1 MMRRL
6 KILEWGQ
13 RFIVTEG
20 GKAWPHADH
29 KRTYTLTATHLTPT
43 KGARDE

>member
-1 MMRRL
+1 MRRL

-13 RFIVTEG
+13 RFIVTQG
-20 GKAWPHADH
+20 GQAWDKRDH
-29 KRTYTLTATHLTPT
+29 KRTYTLTATHLIPT

>member
-1 MMRRL
+1 MRPL

-20 GKAWPHADH
+20 GQAWDKRDH
-29 KRTYTLTATHLTPT
+29 RRTYRLTATELIPT

>member
-1 MMRRL
+1 MHKL

-20 GKAWPHADH
+20 GQAWDKRDH
-29 KRTYTLTATHLTPT
+29 KRTYTLTATHLIPT
-43 KGARDE
+43 KGARYE